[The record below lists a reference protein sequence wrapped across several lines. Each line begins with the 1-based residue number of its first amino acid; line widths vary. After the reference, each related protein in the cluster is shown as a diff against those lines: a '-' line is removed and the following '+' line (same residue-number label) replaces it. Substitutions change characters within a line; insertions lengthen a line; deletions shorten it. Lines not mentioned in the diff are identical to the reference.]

1 MEGYPIHGG
10 CNPFNPLSYQHQHH
24 AAISIAI
31 NALTHRTA
39 PQIIESLCL
48 IFTDYHQGMRPG
60 W

>member
-10 CNPFNPLSYQHQHH
+10 CNPFNPVSYQHQHH

-39 PQIIESLCL
+39 PQNNIILV
-48 IFTDYHQGMRPG
+48 INIH
-60 W
+60 